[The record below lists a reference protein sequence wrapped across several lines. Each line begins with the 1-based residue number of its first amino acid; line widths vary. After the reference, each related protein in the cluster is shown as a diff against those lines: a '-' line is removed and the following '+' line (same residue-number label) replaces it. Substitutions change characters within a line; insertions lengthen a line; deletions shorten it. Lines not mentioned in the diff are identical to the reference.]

1 MYLPEHFEITNRDEI
16 FEFVDTNTFGQLI
29 SPVEGRPFS
38 THMPFL
44 VSEDQQR
51 LLGHV
56 AKQNP
61 HHSQVDGGEVLVTFQ
76 GPHDYISPSW
86 YNSPGVPTWNYQAVH
101 IYGVCSVFTDA
112 VKMKKVVDSLTH
124 KYESAFK
131 EPYQPEYDASMLGF
145 IVGIEIAITEIQCKY
160 KLSQNR
166 PNQDQE
172 RVAEQLQKRG
182 SYKMAKAMRRNVL

>member
-1 MYLPEHFEITNRDEI
+1 MYLPEHFEVTNRDEI

-29 SPVEGRPFS
+29 SPVDGRPYS

-44 VSEDQQR
+44 VSEDRQR
-51 LLGHV
+51 LIGHV

-61 HHSQVDGGEVLVTFQ
+61 HHSQVDGEEVLVTFQ

-112 VKMKKVVDSLTH
+112 DKMKKVVDSLTN
-124 KYESAFK
+124 
-131 EPYQPEYDASMLGF
+131 
-145 IVGIEIAITEIQCKY
+145 T
-160 KLSQNR
+160 SQNLR
-166 PNQDQE
+166 SHINPNMMHQCL
-172 RVAEQLQKRG
+172 VSLL
-182 SYKMAKAMRRNVL
+182 V

>member
-1 MYLPEHFEITNRDEI
+1 MYIPKHFEITNRDEI

-29 SPVEGRPFS
+29 SSVEGRPFS

-44 VSEDQQR
+44 VSEDRQR

-61 HHSQVDGGEVLVTFQ
+61 HHSQIEGEEVLVTLQ

-86 YNSPGVPTWNYQAVH
+86 YSSPGVPTWNYQVAH
-101 IYGVCSVFTDA
+101 IYGICSVFTDA
-112 VKMKKVVDSLTH
+112 DRLKKVVDSLTQ
-124 KYESAFK
+124 KYEAEFK
-131 EPYQPEYDASMLGF
+131 ESYQPEYKASMLGF
-145 IVGIEIAITEIQCKY
+145 IVGIEITITEIQCKF

-166 PNQDQE
+166 SNQDQE
-172 RVAEQLQKRG
+172 RVADQLENRR
-182 SYKMAKAMRRNVL
+182 SYKMAKAMRRNPL